1 MIKTNKTISNI
12 TTSILFGA
20 GIIFLISP
28 FLLYQWIHSDYE
40 RYLRIISGPDPYS
53 KFGGGPYQLIMY
65 LSLLL
70 VSIMLITVSFL
81 LRKKHCNKRDD

>member
-1 MIKTNKTISNI
+1 MIKTNKTISDI

-40 RYLRIISGPDPYS
+40 RYLWIIGGPDPYS

-70 VSIMLITVSFL
+70 IGITLLLSPFL
-81 LRKKHCNKRDD
+81 LKRVYDKKDN